1 MNALTDTFRAR
12 WAAQRAHT
20 AYLALA
26 DGAIFHGVAFG
37 ARKDTLGEAV
47 FNTGMTG
54 YQEILTDPSYAGQFV
69 VLTTPEVGNT
79 GCNPEDEE
87 SRALF
92 LSGLVVREVNPPNNY
107 RATESLENY
116 LTRHGRPGLAGVD
129 TRALTLHLR
138 DHGAQK
144 AFLHVED
151 TPLPESEAVARARA
165 WVGLDGQ
172 DYAARV
178 STPSPYTWNPE
189 GRFRVT
195 VYDFGVKR
203 NILRCLAAQGCQ
215 VSVVPAQTPAA
226 EVLAERPDGV
236 FLSNGPADPS
246 ALPYAQEN
254 IRALL
259 TAGIPLMGICL
270 GHQLLGLTCGARCMR
285 LPFGHHGCN
294 HPVRN
299 LLDGSVA
306 ITSQNHN
313 YALSD
318 LPETLE
324 LTHVNLNDGTVE
336 GVRHRTLPAYSVQ
349 FHPEAAPGPHEAQ
362 ALFRPFLSLMEH
374 A

>member
-92 LSGLVVREVNPPNNY
+92 LSGLIVREVNPPSNY

-178 STPSPYTWNPE
+178 STPSPYTWNAE

-313 YALSD
+313 YALSN

-336 GVRHRTLPAYSVQ
+336 GIRHRTLPAYSVQ